1 MIIICEQDGTH
12 KDHPGFAT
20 KKAVM
25 QHLARHALMFQ
36 FRQQAPPMTKAMVK
50 EAKRSPQGKSAGG
63 SGRKKKKKG
72 KKGRR

>member
-1 MIIICEQDGTH
+1 
-12 KDHPGFAT
+12 
-20 KKAVM
+20 
-25 QHLARHALMFQ
+25 MFQ